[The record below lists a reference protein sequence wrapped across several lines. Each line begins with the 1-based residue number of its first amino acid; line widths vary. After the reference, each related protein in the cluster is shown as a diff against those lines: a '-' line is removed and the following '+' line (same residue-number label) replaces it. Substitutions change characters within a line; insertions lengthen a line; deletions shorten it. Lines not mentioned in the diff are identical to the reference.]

1 MSMRLLAAGVYLGL
15 LAGCAAVGPDYA
27 GPPASTADGVGGFPS
42 SAAAEQRV
50 VTDAPPATWWRE
62 LKDPRLDALMDA
74 ALGANYD
81 LRIALAN
88 VEAARAALD
97 IQDTRRR
104 PSVDANATVEEA
116 RNPSALIQ
124 QLDPETELPSA
135 TRGSFSLDLSWEV
148 DLFGRVRRSIEAA
161 TADLGSLEAVRNG
174 VITSVLGRVARA
186 YIDLRGAQTR
196 LDVAERNVEV
206 RRQTLELVMLLN
218 AEGAATELDVARART
233 QLLTSQ
239 AIVPSLQAD
248 ATTALNRLS
257 ALTAKPP
264 GSWSAELADRAPLP
278 EVPAFVALGTPADLL
293 RRRPDIQ
300 AAERALAAATARIGI
315 ATADLFPSVSFGARL
330 GVAAQP
336 LSSLDAAGAPFF
348 ALGPSVSWNLFDREA
363 TYALIRQQDAA
374 AAADMARYEAA
385 VTNALEEVDSAVNAW
400 LNERDRRTQL
410 QAARDASHA
419 AWQLAQVRYKEGV
432 EDFLTVLE
440 AQRSLL
446 LIDDQLAQSQIDF
459 AQKLI
464 DIYLALGG
472 GWETV
477 APAATVR

>member
-1 MSMRLLAAGVYLGL
+1 MSVRLLACGICLGL

-27 GPPASTADGVGGFPS
+27 GPPASTAEAVAGFPS
-42 SAAAEQRV
+42 SGATDGQV
-50 VTDAPPATWWRE
+50 VAGEPPATWWRE
-62 LKDPRLDALMDA
+62 LKDARLDALIDA

-81 LRIALAN
+81 LRIAMAN

-97 IQDTRRR
+97 IQGTRRR
-104 PSVDANATVEEA
+104 PTVDANAIVEEA

-124 QLDPETELPSA
+124 QLEPDTELPTA
-135 TRGSFSLDLSWEV
+135 TRGSFALDLSWEV

-161 TADLGSLEAVRNG
+161 SAELGSLEAVRNG

-196 LDVAERNVEV
+196 LDVAGRNVEV

-218 AEGAATELDVARART
+218 AEGAATELDVARARA

-239 AIVPSLQAD
+239 AIVPSLHAD
-248 ATTALNRLS
+248 ATAALNRLA
-257 ALTAKPP
+257 ALTARPP
-264 GSWSAELADRAPLP
+264 GSWSAELSGPAPLP
-278 EVPAFVALGTPADLL
+278 EVPAFVALGEPADLL
-293 RRRPDIQ
+293 RRRPDIR
-300 AAERALAAATARIGI
+300 AAERALAAASARIGV

-400 LNERDRRTQL
+400 RNERERRLQL

-419 AWQLAQVRYKEGV
+419 AWRLAQVRYKEGV

-472 GWETV
+472 GWETA
-477 APAATVR
+477 APAPTLK

>member
-1 MSMRLLAAGVYLGL
+1 MRARTLATGLCLGL
-15 LAGCAAVGPDYA
+15 LTGCAAVGPDYA
-27 GPPASTADGVGGFPS
+27 GAPASTAQAVANFPS
-42 SAAAEQRV
+42 SGAADQRLG
-50 VTDAPPATWWRE
+50 DSKPPASWWRE
-62 LKDPRLDALMDA
+62 LEDERLDALIDA
-74 ALGANYD
+74 ALAANYD
-81 LRIALAN
+81 LRIAVAN
-88 VEAARAALD
+88 VEAARAALA
-97 IQDTRRR
+97 IQGTRRR
-104 PSVDANATVEEA
+104 PKLDANATVEEA
-116 RNPSALIQ
+116 RNAAALIQ
-124 QLDPETELPSA
+124 QLEPDTELPTA

-161 TADLGSLEAVRNG
+161 SADLGSLEAVRNG

-196 LDVAERNVEV
+196 LDVAGRNVEV

-248 ATTALNRLS
+248 TTAALNRLA
-257 ALTAKPP
+257 ALTARPP
-264 GSWSAELADRAPLP
+264 GGWSSELSDHAPLP
-278 EVPAFVALGTPADLL
+278 EVPEFVALGTPADLL

-300 AAERALAAATARIGI
+300 AAERALAAASARIGV

-348 ALGPSVSWNLFDREA
+348 ALGPTVSWNLFDREA

-374 AAADMARYEAA
+374 TAADMARYEAA

-400 LNERDRRTQL
+400 LNERDRRLQL

-446 LIDDQLAQSQIDF
+446 LVDDQLAQSQIDF

-472 GWETV
+472 GWETTTPI
-477 APAATVR
+477 PASK